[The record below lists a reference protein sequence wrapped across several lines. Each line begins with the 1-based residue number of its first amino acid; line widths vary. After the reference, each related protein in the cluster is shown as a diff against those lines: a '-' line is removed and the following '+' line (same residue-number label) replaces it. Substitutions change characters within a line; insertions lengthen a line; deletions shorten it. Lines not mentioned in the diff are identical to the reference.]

1 MSCKYKRTITIDV
14 ENNEDG
20 TYDAYISTGTCS
32 GDQYSKISSD
42 EIGENITD
50 LIECLYEEQE
60 KRYGKKNNC
69 EWMIYFSIRR
79 SDQ

>member
-32 GDQYSKISSD
+32 GDQYSKF
-42 EIGENITD
+42 
-50 LIECLYEEQE
+50 LQMKLE
-60 KRYGKKNNC
+60 KILR
-69 EWMIYFSIRR
+69 I
-79 SDQ
+79 

>member
-20 TYDAYISTGTCS
+20 THDAYISTGTCS

-50 LIECLYEEQE
+50 LIECLYEE
-60 KRYGKKNNC
+60 
-69 EWMIYFSIRR
+69 
-79 SDQ
+79 

>member
-50 LIECLYEEQE
+50 LIE
-60 KRYGKKNNC
+60 
-69 EWMIYFSIRR
+69 
-79 SDQ
+79 

>member
-1 MSCKYKRTITIDV
+1 MKDVKRKSVGTHFSMCVQPAFIVGT
-14 ENNEDG
+14 NNEDG

-50 LIECLYEEQE
+50 LIECLYEE
-60 KRYGKKNNC
+60 
-69 EWMIYFSIRR
+69 
-79 SDQ
+79 